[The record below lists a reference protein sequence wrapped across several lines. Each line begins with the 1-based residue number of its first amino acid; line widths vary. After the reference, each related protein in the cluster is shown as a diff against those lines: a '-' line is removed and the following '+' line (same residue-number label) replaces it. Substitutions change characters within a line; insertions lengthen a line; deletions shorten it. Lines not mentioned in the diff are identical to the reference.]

1 MNKEESE
8 LYNDVYREIAGVAG
22 LEAAIAVFR
31 MFKGQQITFP
41 VHLYS
46 AQKIKESIISEFD
59 GSNIKELAKK
69 YDYSE
74 KTVRRMIKE
83 SGKE

>member
-46 AQKIKESIISEFD
+46 ARKIKERIISECD

-83 SGKE
+83 SSEE

>member
-41 VHLYS
+41 VHLYN
-46 AQKIKESIISEFD
+46 ARKIKESIISEFD

-83 SGKE
+83 SSKE